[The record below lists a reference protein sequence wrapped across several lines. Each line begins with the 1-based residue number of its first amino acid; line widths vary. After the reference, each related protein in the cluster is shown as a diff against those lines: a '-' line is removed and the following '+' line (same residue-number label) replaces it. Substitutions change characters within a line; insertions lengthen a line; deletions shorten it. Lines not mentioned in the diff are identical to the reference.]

1 MIEWAGKRYWLVG
14 ASEGLG
20 AALAH
25 KMSAAGVHLFLSA
38 RSEDKL
44 NDLAA
49 SLPGKSDVV
58 PVDVSDS
65 ESVKAAAEAVGD
77 IDGVVQIAG
86 VYWPFGAK
94 NWDEDQAIAMADI
107 NFTGAMRL
115 MGAVVPKFV
124 ERDAGHIVLTG
135 SLSGFRGLPG
145 AAAYTSSKAGVMTLA
160 ESLYADLHKTN
171 VRPCFGEWHGRF
183 EMEHISAN
191 KVAAVIVMAREL
203 GRAEGELRGFI
214 DRMGEEEQAALV
226 TVMWIGRGAFEVE
239 EWNEA
244 FETAMNEATTPT
256 ADYLIGTPHLADHL
270 EAGLDAL
277 GISAVDEENQ
287 LM

>member
-1 MIEWAGKRYWLVG
+1 MSDWVGKRYWLVG

-25 KMSAAGVHLFLSA
+25 KMSAAGVHLVLSA

-44 NDLAA
+44 KDLAA
-49 SLPGKSDVV
+49 ALPGRADVV
-58 PVDVSDS
+58 TVDVSDA
-65 ESVKAAAEAVGD
+65 ESVKAAAEAVGE

-94 NWDEDQAIAMADI
+94 NWDADQATAMADI

-145 AAAYTSSKAGVMTLA
+145 AAAYTASKAGVMTLA
-160 ESLYADLHKTN
+160 ESLYADLHRTN
-171 VRPCFGEWHGRF
+171 VRVQLVNPGFVKTRLTDKNDF
-183 EMEHISAN
+183 NMPFIMEPDDA
-191 KVAAVIVMAREL
+191 AREFFEHMNTDAFKRSFPTL
-203 GRAEGELRGFI
+203 FSWVFRGSQFLP
-214 DRMGEEEQAALV
+214 DWLYYRLFA
-226 TVMWIGRGAFEVE
+226 
-239 EWNEA
+239 
-244 FETAMNEATTPT
+244 
-256 ADYLIGTPHLADHL
+256 
-270 EAGLDAL
+270 
-277 GISAVDEENQ
+277 
-287 LM
+287 

>member
-1 MIEWAGKRYWLVG
+1 MSDWAGKRYWLVG

-25 KMSAAGVHLFLSA
+25 KMSAAGVHLVLSA
-38 RSEDKL
+38 RSEEKL
-44 NDLAA
+44 NTLAD
-49 SLPGKSDVV
+49 SLPGRADVV
-58 PVDVSDS
+58 TVDVSDAD
-65 ESVKAAAEAVGD
+65 SVKAAAEAVGD

-94 NWDEDQAIAMADI
+94 NWDADQAIAMADI

-115 MGAVVPKFV
+115 MGAIVPKFV

-171 VRPCFGEWHGRF
+171 VRVQLVNPGFVKTRLTDKNDF
-183 EMEHISAN
+183 NMPFIMEPEDA
-191 KVAAVIVMAREL
+191 AREYFEHMNTDAFK
-203 GRAEGELRGFI
+203 RSFPMVFSWVFRGSQFLP
-214 DRMGEEEQAALV
+214 DWLYYRLFA
-226 TVMWIGRGAFEVE
+226 
-239 EWNEA
+239 
-244 FETAMNEATTPT
+244 
-256 ADYLIGTPHLADHL
+256 
-270 EAGLDAL
+270 
-277 GISAVDEENQ
+277 
-287 LM
+287 

>member
-1 MIEWAGKRYWLVG
+1 VIEWAGKRYWLVG

-25 KMSAAGVHLFLSA
+25 KMSAAGVHLILSA

-44 NDLAA
+44 NALAA
-49 SLPGKSDVV
+49 SLPGKSEVV
-58 PVDVSDS
+58 TVDVSDT
-65 ESVKAAAEAVGD
+65 ESVKAATAAVGD
-77 IDGVVQIAG
+77 IDGIVQIAG
-86 VYWPFGAK
+86 VYWPFGAN
-94 NWDEDQAIAMADI
+94 NWDADQAIAMADI

-171 VRPCFGEWHGRF
+171 VRVQLVNPGFVKTRLTDKNDF
-183 EMEHISAN
+183 NMPFIMEPEDA
-191 KVAAVIVMAREL
+191 AREFFEHMNTDAFKRSFPTL
-203 GRAEGELRGFI
+203 FSWVFRGSQFLP
-214 DRMGEEEQAALV
+214 DWLYYRLFA
-226 TVMWIGRGAFEVE
+226 
-239 EWNEA
+239 
-244 FETAMNEATTPT
+244 
-256 ADYLIGTPHLADHL
+256 
-270 EAGLDAL
+270 
-277 GISAVDEENQ
+277 
-287 LM
+287 